1 LVFAGSTRNNVFP
14 SVQDLVT
21 GLWPTPLVR
30 LEHFGDVWAKLEFF
44 NPLSRSIK
52 DRTVFFLLRRF
63 LNDGLYGDLVEEA
76 SSGNVAV
83 ALAALA
89 NIYGFRYR
97 AYTTKH
103 LPRTTEVL
111 LRVLGAEV
119 VKVDRDS
126 IDEGFWRWVRD
137 NATRDGAINLNQF
150 ENTDNPEGH
159 YYFTGGEIVDQ
170 FMSIGRRPRVLIA
183 GIGTGGHVTGIAR
196 RLRDAFSDVY
206 VVGVEPAISNVIPG
220 IKRLES
226 GTRWAREVVD
236 ELIGDV
242 RGLGLMIG
250 VELVRNR
257 KTKEYATKELE
268 QVLYESFKRGV
279 AVIGSGKSTIR
290 IAPPL
295 NIPMELA
302 ERAVDIIIDVI
313 RKVDR
318 ERR

>member
-1 LVFAGSTRNNVFP
+1 MLVFAGSTRNNVFP

-63 LNDGLYGDLVEEA
+63 LNDGLYGGLVEEA

-196 RLRDAFSDVY
+196 RLRDAFGDVY
-206 VVGVEPAISNVIPG
+206 VVGVEPAINNVIPG

-226 GTRWAREVVD
+226 GTRWVREVVD
-236 ELIGDV
+236 EVIDVSLEEAVDGVIRVARSEGLLIGLSSGAVFQAFLKVRERLGDV
-242 RGLGLMIG
+242 TYLLIFPDDIY
-250 VELVRNR
+250 
-257 KTKEYATKELE
+257 KY
-268 QVLYESFKRGV
+268 
-279 AVIGSGKSTIR
+279 I
-290 IAPPL
+290 
-295 NIPMELA
+295 
-302 ERAVDIIIDVI
+302 DII
-313 RKVDR
+313 DR
-318 ERR
+318 FVNST

>member
-1 LVFAGSTRNNVFP
+1 MVFAGSTRNNVFP

-63 LNDGLYGDLVEEA
+63 LNDGLYGGLVEEA

-196 RLRDAFSDVY
+196 RLRDAFGDVY
-206 VVGVEPAISNVIPG
+206 VVGVEPAINNVIPG

-236 ELIGDV
+236 EVIDVSLEEAVDGVIRVARNEGLLIGLSSGAVFQAFLKVRERLGDV
-242 RGLGLMIG
+242 TYLLIFPDDIY
-250 VELVRNR
+250 
-257 KTKEYATKELE
+257 KY
-268 QVLYESFKRGV
+268 
-279 AVIGSGKSTIR
+279 I
-290 IAPPL
+290 
-295 NIPMELA
+295 
-302 ERAVDIIIDVI
+302 DII
-313 RKVDR
+313 DR
-318 ERR
+318 FVNST

>member
-1 LVFAGSTRNNVFP
+1 
-14 SVQDLVT
+14 
-21 GLWPTPLVR
+21 VR

-63 LNDGLYGDLVEEA
+63 LNDGLYGGLVEEA

-206 VVGVEPAISNVIPG
+206 VVGVEPAINNVIPG

-226 GTRWAREVVD
+226 GTRWVREVVD
-236 ELIGDV
+236 EVIDVSLEEAVDGVIRVARSEGLLIGLSSGAVFQAFLKVRERLGDV
-242 RGLGLMIG
+242 TYLLIFPDDIY
-250 VELVRNR
+250 
-257 KTKEYATKELE
+257 KY
-268 QVLYESFKRGV
+268 
-279 AVIGSGKSTIR
+279 I
-290 IAPPL
+290 
-295 NIPMELA
+295 
-302 ERAVDIIIDVI
+302 DII
-313 RKVDR
+313 DR
-318 ERR
+318 FVNST

>member
-1 LVFAGSTRNNVFP
+1 VLVFAGNTRNNVFP

-63 LNDGLYGDLVEEA
+63 LNDGLYGGLVEEA

-150 ENTDNPEGH
+150 ENADNPEGH

-196 RLRDAFSDVY
+196 RLRDAFGDVY
-206 VVGVEPAISNVIPG
+206 VVGVEPAINNVIPG

-236 ELIGDV
+236 EVIDVSLEEAVDGVIRVARSEGLLIGLSSGAVFQAFLKVRERLGDV
-242 RGLGLMIG
+242 TYLLIFPDDIY
-250 VELVRNR
+250 
-257 KTKEYATKELE
+257 KY
-268 QVLYESFKRGV
+268 
-279 AVIGSGKSTIR
+279 I
-290 IAPPL
+290 
-295 NIPMELA
+295 
-302 ERAVDIIIDVI
+302 DII
-313 RKVDR
+313 DR
-318 ERR
+318 FVNST

>member
-63 LNDGLYGDLVEEA
+63 LNDGLYGSLVEEA

-111 LRVLGAEV
+111 LRVLGAGV
-119 VKVDRDS
+119 VKVERDS

-150 ENTDNPEGH
+150 ENADNPEGH

-196 RLRDAFSDVY
+196 RLRDTFSDVY
-206 VVGVEPAISNVIPG
+206 VVGVEPAINNVIPG

-236 ELIGDV
+236 EVIDVSLEEAVNGVIRVARSEGLLIGLSSGAVFQAFLKVRERLGDV
-242 RGLGLMIG
+242 TYLLIFPDDIY
-250 VELVRNR
+250 
-257 KTKEYATKELE
+257 KY
-268 QVLYESFKRGV
+268 
-279 AVIGSGKSTIR
+279 I
-290 IAPPL
+290 
-295 NIPMELA
+295 
-302 ERAVDIIIDVI
+302 DII
-313 RKVDR
+313 DR
-318 ERR
+318 FVNST

>member
-1 LVFAGSTRNNVFP
+1 
-14 SVQDLVT
+14 
-21 GLWPTPLVR
+21 VR

-63 LNDGLYGDLVEEA
+63 LNDGLYGSLVEEA

-111 LRVLGAEV
+111 LRVLGAGV
-119 VKVDRDS
+119 VKVERDS

-150 ENTDNPEGH
+150 ENADNPEGH

-196 RLRDAFSDVY
+196 RLRDTFSDVY
-206 VVGVEPAISNVIPG
+206 VVGVEPAINNVIPG

-236 ELIGDV
+236 EVIDVSLEEAVNGVIRVARSEGLLIGLSSGAVFQAFLKVRERLGDV
-242 RGLGLMIG
+242 TYLLIFPDDIY
-250 VELVRNR
+250 
-257 KTKEYATKELE
+257 KY
-268 QVLYESFKRGV
+268 
-279 AVIGSGKSTIR
+279 I
-290 IAPPL
+290 
-295 NIPMELA
+295 
-302 ERAVDIIIDVI
+302 DII
-313 RKVDR
+313 DR
-318 ERR
+318 FVNST

>member
-1 LVFAGSTRNNVFP
+1 VLVFAGSTRNNVFP

-63 LNDGLYGDLVEEA
+63 LNDGLYGGLVEEA

-183 GIGTGGHVTGIAR
+183 GMGTGGHVTGIAR
-196 RLRDAFSDVY
+196 RLRDAFGDVY
-206 VVGVEPAISNVIPG
+206 VVGVEPAINNVIPG

-226 GTRWAREVVD
+226 GTRWVREVVD
-236 ELIGDV
+236 EVIDV
-242 RGLGLMIG
+242 S
-250 VELVRNR
+250 
-257 KTKEYATKELE
+257 LE
-268 QVLYESFKRGV
+268 E
-279 AVIGSGKSTIR
+279 
-290 IAPPL
+290 
-295 NIPMELA
+295 
-302 ERAVDIIIDVI
+302 AVDGVI
-313 RKVDR
+313 RVAR
-318 ERR
+318 SEGITHWP

>member
-1 LVFAGSTRNNVFP
+1 MVFAGSTRNNVFP

-63 LNDGLYGDLVEEA
+63 LNDGLYGGLVEEA

-183 GIGTGGHVTGIAR
+183 GMGTGGHVTGIAR
-196 RLRDAFSDVY
+196 RLRDAFGDVY
-206 VVGVEPAISNVIPG
+206 VVGVEPAINNVIPG

-226 GTRWAREVVD
+226 GTRWVREVVD
-236 ELIGDV
+236 EVIDVSLEEAVDGVIRVARSEGLLIGLSSGAVFQAFLKVRERLGDV
-242 RGLGLMIG
+242 TYLLIFPDDIY
-250 VELVRNR
+250 
-257 KTKEYATKELE
+257 KY
-268 QVLYESFKRGV
+268 
-279 AVIGSGKSTIR
+279 I
-290 IAPPL
+290 
-295 NIPMELA
+295 
-302 ERAVDIIIDVI
+302 DII
-313 RKVDR
+313 DR
-318 ERR
+318 FVNST

>member
-1 LVFAGSTRNNVFP
+1 MLVFAGSTRNNVFP

-150 ENTDNPEGH
+150 ENADNPEGH

-196 RLRDAFSDVY
+196 RLRDAFGDVY
-206 VVGVEPAISNVIPG
+206 VVGVEPAINNVIPG

-226 GTRWAREVVD
+226 GTRWVREVVD
-236 ELIGDV
+236 EVIDVSLGEAVDGVIRVARSEGLLIGLSSGAVFQAFLKVRERLGDV
-242 RGLGLMIG
+242 TYLLIFPDDIY
-250 VELVRNR
+250 
-257 KTKEYATKELE
+257 KY
-268 QVLYESFKRGV
+268 
-279 AVIGSGKSTIR
+279 I
-290 IAPPL
+290 
-295 NIPMELA
+295 
-302 ERAVDIIIDVI
+302 DII
-313 RKVDR
+313 DR
-318 ERR
+318 FVNST

>member
-1 LVFAGSTRNNVFP
+1 
-14 SVQDLVT
+14 
-21 GLWPTPLVR
+21 VR

-63 LNDGLYGDLVEEA
+63 LNDGLYGGLVEEA

-196 RLRDAFSDVY
+196 RLRDAFGDVY
-206 VVGVEPAISNVIPG
+206 VVGVEPAINNVIPG

-226 GTRWAREVVD
+226 GTRWVREVVD
-236 ELIGDV
+236 EVIDVSLEEAVDGVIRVARSEGLLIGLSSGAVFQAFLKVRERLGDV
-242 RGLGLMIG
+242 TYLLIFPDDIY
-250 VELVRNR
+250 
-257 KTKEYATKELE
+257 KY
-268 QVLYESFKRGV
+268 
-279 AVIGSGKSTIR
+279 I
-290 IAPPL
+290 
-295 NIPMELA
+295 
-302 ERAVDIIIDVI
+302 DII
-313 RKVDR
+313 DR
-318 ERR
+318 FVNST

>member
-1 LVFAGSTRNNVFP
+1 MLVFAGSTRNNVFP

-52 DRTVFFLLRRF
+52 DRTVFFLLHRF
-63 LNDGLYGDLVEEA
+63 LNDGLYGGLVEEA

-137 NATRDGAINLNQF
+137 NANRDGAINLNQF
-150 ENTDNPEGH
+150 ENADNPEGH
-159 YYFTGGEIVDQ
+159 YYFTGGEIVEQ
-170 FMSIGRRPRVLIA
+170 FMSIGKRPRVLIA

-196 RLRDAFSDVY
+196 RLRDAFGDVY
-206 VVGVEPAISNVIPG
+206 VVGVEPAINNVIPG

-236 ELIGDV
+236 EVIDVSLEEAVDGVIRVARSEGLLIGLSSGAVFQAFLKVRERLGDV
-242 RGLGLMIG
+242 TYLLIFPDDIY
-250 VELVRNR
+250 
-257 KTKEYATKELE
+257 KY
-268 QVLYESFKRGV
+268 
-279 AVIGSGKSTIR
+279 I
-290 IAPPL
+290 
-295 NIPMELA
+295 
-302 ERAVDIIIDVI
+302 DII
-313 RKVDR
+313 DR
-318 ERR
+318 FVNST

>member
-1 LVFAGSTRNNVFP
+1 MVFAGSTRNNVFP

-52 DRTVFFLLRRF
+52 DRTIFFLLRRF
-63 LNDGLYGDLVEEA
+63 LNDGLYGGLVEEA

-126 IDEGFWRWVRD
+126 IDEDFWRWVRD

-196 RLRDAFSDVY
+196 RLRDAFGDVY
-206 VVGVEPAISNVIPG
+206 VVGVEPAINNVIPG

-236 ELIGDV
+236 EVIDVSLEEAVDGVIRVARSEGLLIGLSSGAVFQAFLKVRERLGDV
-242 RGLGLMIG
+242 TYLLIFPDDIY
-250 VELVRNR
+250 
-257 KTKEYATKELE
+257 KY
-268 QVLYESFKRGV
+268 
-279 AVIGSGKSTIR
+279 I
-290 IAPPL
+290 
-295 NIPMELA
+295 
-302 ERAVDIIIDVI
+302 DII
-313 RKVDR
+313 DR
-318 ERR
+318 FVNST

>member
-1 LVFAGSTRNNVFP
+1 MVFAGSTRNNVFS

-63 LNDGLYGDLVEEA
+63 LNDGLYGSLVEEA

-111 LRVLGAEV
+111 LRALGAEV

-150 ENTDNPEGH
+150 ENADNPEGH

-170 FMSIGRRPRVLIA
+170 FMSIGKRPRVLIA

-196 RLRDAFSDVY
+196 RLRDTFSDVY
-206 VVGVEPAISNVIPG
+206 VVGVEPAINNVIPG

-226 GTRWAREVVD
+226 GTRWVREVAD
-236 ELIGDV
+236 EVIDVSLEEAVNGVIRVARSEGLLIGLSSGAVFQAFLKVRERLGDV
-242 RGLGLMIG
+242 TYLLIFPDDIY
-250 VELVRNR
+250 
-257 KTKEYATKELE
+257 KY
-268 QVLYESFKRGV
+268 
-279 AVIGSGKSTIR
+279 I
-290 IAPPL
+290 
-295 NIPMELA
+295 
-302 ERAVDIIIDVI
+302 DIIGRFVNST
-313 RKVDR
+313 
-318 ERR
+318 

>member
-1 LVFAGSTRNNVFP
+1 
-14 SVQDLVT
+14 
-21 GLWPTPLVR
+21 VR

-52 DRTVFFLLRRF
+52 DRTIFFLLRRF
-63 LNDGLYGDLVEEA
+63 LNDGLYGGLVEEA

-196 RLRDAFSDVY
+196 RLRDAFGDVY
-206 VVGVEPAISNVIPG
+206 VVGVEPAINNVIPG

-236 ELIGDV
+236 EVIDVSLEEAVDGVIRVARSEGLLIGLSSGAVFQAFLKVRERLGDV
-242 RGLGLMIG
+242 TYLLIFPDDIY
-250 VELVRNR
+250 
-257 KTKEYATKELE
+257 KY
-268 QVLYESFKRGV
+268 
-279 AVIGSGKSTIR
+279 I
-290 IAPPL
+290 
-295 NIPMELA
+295 
-302 ERAVDIIIDVI
+302 DII
-313 RKVDR
+313 DR
-318 ERR
+318 FVNST

>member
-1 LVFAGSTRNNVFP
+1 VLVFAGSTRNNVFP

-63 LNDGLYGDLVEEA
+63 LNDGLYGGLVEEA

-196 RLRDAFSDVY
+196 RLRDAFGDVY
-206 VVGVEPAISNVIPG
+206 VVGVEPAINNVIPG

-236 ELIGDV
+236 EVIDVSLEEAVDGVIRVARSEGLLIGLSSGAVFQAFLKVRERLGDV
-242 RGLGLMIG
+242 TYLLIFPDDIY
-250 VELVRNR
+250 
-257 KTKEYATKELE
+257 KY
-268 QVLYESFKRGV
+268 
-279 AVIGSGKSTIR
+279 I
-290 IAPPL
+290 
-295 NIPMELA
+295 
-302 ERAVDIIIDVI
+302 DII
-313 RKVDR
+313 DR
-318 ERR
+318 FVNST

>member
-1 LVFAGSTRNNVFP
+1 MLVFAGSTRNNVFP

-63 LNDGLYGDLVEEA
+63 LNDGLYGSLVEEA

-196 RLRDAFSDVY
+196 RLRDAFGDVY
-206 VVGVEPAISNVIPG
+206 VVGVEPAINNVIPG

-236 ELIGDV
+236 EVIDVSLEEAVDGVIRVARSEGLLIGLSSGAVFQAFLKVRERLGDV
-242 RGLGLMIG
+242 TYLLIFPDDIY
-250 VELVRNR
+250 
-257 KTKEYATKELE
+257 KY
-268 QVLYESFKRGV
+268 
-279 AVIGSGKSTIR
+279 I
-290 IAPPL
+290 
-295 NIPMELA
+295 
-302 ERAVDIIIDVI
+302 DII
-313 RKVDR
+313 DR
-318 ERR
+318 FVNST

>member
-1 LVFAGSTRNNVFP
+1 MVFAGSTRNNVFP

-63 LNDGLYGDLVEEA
+63 LNDGLYGGLVEEA

-196 RLRDAFSDVY
+196 RLRDAFGDVY
-206 VVGVEPAISNVIPG
+206 VVGVEPAINNVIPG

-226 GTRWAREVVD
+226 GTRWVREVVD
-236 ELIGDV
+236 EVIDVSLEEAVDGVIRVARSEGLLIGLSSGAVFQAFLKVRERLGDV
-242 RGLGLMIG
+242 TYLLI
-250 VELVRNR
+250 
-257 KTKEYATKELE
+257 
-268 QVLYESFKRGV
+268 F
-279 AVIGSGKSTIR
+279 
-290 IAPPL
+290 PD
-295 NIPMELA
+295 
-302 ERAVDIIIDVI
+302 DIYKYIDVI
-313 RKVDR
+313 DR
-318 ERR
+318 FVNST

>member
-1 LVFAGSTRNNVFP
+1 MVFAGSTRNNVFS

-63 LNDGLYGDLVEEA
+63 LNDGLYGSLVEEA

-111 LRVLGAEV
+111 LRVLGAGV
-119 VKVDRDS
+119 VKVERDS

-150 ENTDNPEGH
+150 ENADNPEGH

-170 FMSIGRRPRVLIA
+170 FMSIGKRPRVLIA

-196 RLRDAFSDVY
+196 RLRDTFSDVY
-206 VVGVEPAISNVIPG
+206 VVGVEPAINNVIPG

-236 ELIGDV
+236 EVIDVSLEEAVNGVIRVARSEGLLIGLSSGAVFQAFLKVRERLGDV
-242 RGLGLMIG
+242 TYLLIFPDDIY
-250 VELVRNR
+250 
-257 KTKEYATKELE
+257 KY
-268 QVLYESFKRGV
+268 
-279 AVIGSGKSTIR
+279 I
-290 IAPPL
+290 
-295 NIPMELA
+295 
-302 ERAVDIIIDVI
+302 DII
-313 RKVDR
+313 DR
-318 ERR
+318 FVNST

>member
-1 LVFAGSTRNNVFP
+1 MVFAGSTRNNVFP

-63 LNDGLYGDLVEEA
+63 LNDGLYGGLVEEA

-196 RLRDAFSDVY
+196 RLRDAFGDVY
-206 VVGVEPAISNVIPG
+206 VVGVEPAINNVIPG

-236 ELIGDV
+236 EVIDVSLEEAVDGVIRVARSEGLLIGLSSGAVFQAFLKVRERLGDV
-242 RGLGLMIG
+242 TYLLIFPDDIY
-250 VELVRNR
+250 
-257 KTKEYATKELE
+257 KY
-268 QVLYESFKRGV
+268 
-279 AVIGSGKSTIR
+279 I
-290 IAPPL
+290 
-295 NIPMELA
+295 
-302 ERAVDIIIDVI
+302 DII
-313 RKVDR
+313 DR
-318 ERR
+318 FVNST

>member
-1 LVFAGSTRNNVFP
+1 MVFAGSTRNNVFP

-63 LNDGLYGDLVEEA
+63 LNDGLYGGLVEEA

-196 RLRDAFSDVY
+196 RLRDAFGDVY
-206 VVGVEPAISNVIPG
+206 VVGVEPAINNVIPG

-226 GTRWAREVVD
+226 GTRWVREVVD
-236 ELIGDV
+236 EVIDVSLEEAVDGVIRVARSEGLLIGLSSGAVFQAFLKVRERLGDV
-242 RGLGLMIG
+242 TYLLIFPDDIY
-250 VELVRNR
+250 
-257 KTKEYATKELE
+257 KY
-268 QVLYESFKRGV
+268 
-279 AVIGSGKSTIR
+279 I
-290 IAPPL
+290 
-295 NIPMELA
+295 
-302 ERAVDIIIDVI
+302 DII
-313 RKVDR
+313 DR
-318 ERR
+318 FVNST

>member
-1 LVFAGSTRNNVFP
+1 MVFAGNTRNNVFP

-63 LNDGLYGDLVEEA
+63 LNDGLYGGLVEEA

-150 ENTDNPEGH
+150 ENADNPEGH

-196 RLRDAFSDVY
+196 RLRDAFGDVY
-206 VVGVEPAISNVIPG
+206 VVGVEPAINNVIPG

-226 GTRWAREVVD
+226 GTRWVREVVD
-236 ELIGDV
+236 EVIDVSLEEAVDGVIRVARSEGLLIGLSSGAVFQAFLKVRERLGDV
-242 RGLGLMIG
+242 TYLLIFPDDIY
-250 VELVRNR
+250 
-257 KTKEYATKELE
+257 KY
-268 QVLYESFKRGV
+268 
-279 AVIGSGKSTIR
+279 I
-290 IAPPL
+290 
-295 NIPMELA
+295 
-302 ERAVDIIIDVI
+302 DII
-313 RKVDR
+313 DR
-318 ERR
+318 FVNST

>member
-1 LVFAGSTRNNVFP
+1 MVFAGSTRNNVFP

-52 DRTVFFLLRRF
+52 DRTIFFLLRRF
-63 LNDGLYGDLVEEA
+63 LNDGLYGGLVEEA

-170 FMSIGRRPRVLIA
+170 FMSIGKRPRVLIA

-196 RLRDAFSDVY
+196 RLRDAFGDVY
-206 VVGVEPAISNVIPG
+206 VVGVEPAINNVIPG

-236 ELIGDV
+236 EVIDVSLEEAVDGVIRVARSEGLLIGLSSGAVFQAFLKVRERLGDV
-242 RGLGLMIG
+242 TYLLIFPDDIY
-250 VELVRNR
+250 
-257 KTKEYATKELE
+257 KY
-268 QVLYESFKRGV
+268 
-279 AVIGSGKSTIR
+279 I
-290 IAPPL
+290 
-295 NIPMELA
+295 
-302 ERAVDIIIDVI
+302 DII
-313 RKVDR
+313 DR
-318 ERR
+318 FVNST

>member
-1 LVFAGSTRNNVFP
+1 
-14 SVQDLVT
+14 
-21 GLWPTPLVR
+21 VR

-63 LNDGLYGDLVEEA
+63 LNDGLYGGLVEEA

-150 ENTDNPEGH
+150 ENADNPEGH

-196 RLRDAFSDVY
+196 RLRDAFGDVY
-206 VVGVEPAISNVIPG
+206 VVGVEPAINNVIPG

-236 ELIGDV
+236 EVIDVSLEEAVDGVIRVARSEGLLIGLSSGAVFQAFLKVRERLGDV
-242 RGLGLMIG
+242 TYLLIFPDDIY
-250 VELVRNR
+250 
-257 KTKEYATKELE
+257 KY
-268 QVLYESFKRGV
+268 
-279 AVIGSGKSTIR
+279 I
-290 IAPPL
+290 
-295 NIPMELA
+295 
-302 ERAVDIIIDVI
+302 DII
-313 RKVDR
+313 DR
-318 ERR
+318 FVNST

>member
-1 LVFAGSTRNNVFP
+1 VLVFAGSTRNNVFS

-63 LNDGLYGDLVEEA
+63 LNDGLYGGLVEEA

-111 LRVLGAEV
+111 LRVLGAGV

-150 ENTDNPEGH
+150 ENADNPEGH

-170 FMSIGRRPRVLIA
+170 FMSIGKRPRVLIA

-196 RLRDAFSDVY
+196 RLRDTFGGVY
-206 VVGVEPAISNVIPG
+206 VVGVEPAINNVIPG

-226 GTRWAREVVD
+226 GTRWVREVVD
-236 ELIGDV
+236 EVIDVSLEEAVNGVIRVARSEGLLIGLSSGAVFQAFLKVRERLGDV
-242 RGLGLMIG
+242 TYLLIFPDDIY
-250 VELVRNR
+250 
-257 KTKEYATKELE
+257 KY
-268 QVLYESFKRGV
+268 
-279 AVIGSGKSTIR
+279 I
-290 IAPPL
+290 
-295 NIPMELA
+295 
-302 ERAVDIIIDVI
+302 DIIGRFVNST
-313 RKVDR
+313 
-318 ERR
+318 

>member
-63 LNDGLYGDLVEEA
+63 LNDGLYGGLVEEA

-196 RLRDAFSDVY
+196 RLRDAFGDVY
-206 VVGVEPAISNVIPG
+206 VVGVEPAINNVIPG

-226 GTRWAREVVD
+226 GTRWVREVVD
-236 ELIGDV
+236 EVIDVSLEEAVDGVIRVARSEGLLIGLSSGAVFQAFLKVRERLGDV
-242 RGLGLMIG
+242 TYLLIFPDDIY
-250 VELVRNR
+250 
-257 KTKEYATKELE
+257 KY
-268 QVLYESFKRGV
+268 
-279 AVIGSGKSTIR
+279 I
-290 IAPPL
+290 
-295 NIPMELA
+295 
-302 ERAVDIIIDVI
+302 DII
-313 RKVDR
+313 DR
-318 ERR
+318 FVNST